1 VKHLNEIVGHE
12 IQSNK
17 VRVLPLEKVLLI
29 SKTPIVDYWLSPVWV
44 NYDKSKILWFY
55 LSCYDRRAC
64 DELVDEL
71 RNDPTQF
78 HHFVLLY
85 SLSSQT
91 SQTKQATIS
100 FESVTSGQM
109 VTQLLQKFAEKK
121 EVFLTAN
128 DEKKMLTETATNI
141 RMETFDDSEVG
152 SPDTESQIYN
162 ILKDLI
168 VTSRTTIKEQG
179 DKMWDS
185 VFWREE
191 NYRPDRMT
199 KTLNE
204 IVDLL
209 DAETQNKL
217 TDMFQKVETSS
228 NKNEKRGGKHLRRES
243 QSNENGRRRS
253 QVDQEV
259 FSRNQIEKWEL
270 AVNQSTDQ
278 NRNAENEERMQH
290 NYDSDS
296 WADMDR
302 ISSAISSERMANDA
316 NDSDS
321 SRWWKEMWKEDV
333 KKLLQESRNQVQW
346 DREKFVPKPL
356 QLSRINLAKFRD
368 SQSFQDRTIRV
379 RYTNAELSVPIKFT
393 EHAELTVTN
402 EWNNLKDDF
411 KGLKQFEAFPRYFIN

>member
-1 VKHLNEIVGHE
+1 
-12 IQSNK
+12 
-17 VRVLPLEKVLLI
+17 
-29 SKTPIVDYWLSPVWV
+29 
-44 NYDKSKILWFY
+44 
-55 LSCYDRRAC
+55 
-64 DELVDEL
+64 
-71 RNDPTQF
+71 
-78 HHFVLLY
+78 
-85 SLSSQT
+85 
-91 SQTKQATIS
+91 
-100 FESVTSGQM
+100 
-109 VTQLLQKFAEKK
+109 
-121 EVFLTAN
+121 
-128 DEKKMLTETATNI
+128 MLTETATNI

-217 TDMFQKVETSS
+217 TDMFQKVETSN